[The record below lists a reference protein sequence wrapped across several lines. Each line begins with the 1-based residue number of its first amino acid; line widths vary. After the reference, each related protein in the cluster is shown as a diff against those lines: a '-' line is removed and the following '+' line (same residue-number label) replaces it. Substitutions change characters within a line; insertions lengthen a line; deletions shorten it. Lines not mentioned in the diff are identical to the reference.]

1 MQIPW
6 KGSWLRQDQIILVCA
21 MKNIVLFVHIHSS
34 GFFAGSLA
42 WLGFVHSMD
51 ARVYVQIANKD
62 DVQKIPMKRT
72 YFETV

>member
-1 MQIPW
+1 
-6 KGSWLRQDQIILVCA
+6 

-34 GFFAGSLA
+34 GFSQAALLYFTLLCTPYSRDG
-42 WLGFVHSMD
+42 WID

-62 DVQKIPMKRT
+62 DVQEIPMKRT